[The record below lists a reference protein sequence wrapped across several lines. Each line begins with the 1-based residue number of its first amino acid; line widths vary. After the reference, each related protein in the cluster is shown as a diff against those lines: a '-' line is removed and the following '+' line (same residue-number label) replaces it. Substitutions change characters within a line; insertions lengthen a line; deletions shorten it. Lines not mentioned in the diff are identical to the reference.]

1 MAGDQKYFSGGTLVL
16 FTIAIATANL
26 MEVLDITIA
35 NVSLPTIAGDLGV
48 SSNQGTWIITSYAVS
63 NAITVPLTGWM
74 ARRFGQARVFTTALG
89 LFTAASLLCGLAT
102 SFQELLA

>member
-1 MAGDQKYFSGGTLVL
+1 MAGEQKYFSGGMLVL

-48 SSNQGTWIITSYAVS
+48 SSNQGPWIITS
-63 NAITVPLTGWM
+63 
-74 ARRFGQARVFTTALG
+74 
-89 LFTAASLLCGLAT
+89 
-102 SFQELLA
+102 